1 MTNQTGRDRRLEPRF
16 AAEVTCTVSL
26 TDAEHSL
33 LFPNEKLH
41 CRTRDVSAS
50 GVGVVANSI
59 YLGYTCVV
67 DEGRALLVTLELPA
81 GPVPMEATAAHYVRL
96 DAGARDATTY
106 LIGLRVTS
114 MSDEGRAAYRRYLEE
129 LSRQEQG

>member
-1 MTNQTGRDRRLEPRF
+1 MANQSGRERRLKPRF
-16 AAEVTCTVSL
+16 SADVTCTVAL
-26 TDAEHSL
+26 TDAEHNM

-41 CRTRDVSAS
+41 CRTRDVSET

-96 DAGARDATTY
+96 DAGGRDATTY

>member
-1 MTNQTGRDRRLEPRF
+1 MTNQSGRERRRKPRF
-16 AAEVTCTVSL
+16 AADVTCTVAL
-26 TDAEHSL
+26 TDAEHDM

-41 CRTRDVSAS
+41 CRTRDVSES

-81 GPVPMEATAAHYVRL
+81 GPIPVEATAMHYTRL
-96 DAGARDATTY
+96 DAGGRDAATY
-106 LIGLRVTS
+106 LIGLRINA
-114 MSDEGRAAYRRYLEE
+114 MSDEALAAYRRYLEE

>member
-1 MTNQTGRDRRLEPRF
+1 MTDQTGRDRRLKPRF

-41 CRTRDVSAS
+41 CRTRDVSES

-67 DEGRALLVTLELPA
+67 DDGRALLLTLELPS
-81 GPVPMEATAAHYVRL
+81 GPVEVEATAAHYLRL
-96 DAGARDATTY
+96 DAGARDASY
-106 LIGLRVTS
+106 LIGLRITS
-114 MSDEGRAAYRRYLEE
+114 MADSQRDLYKSFLES
-129 LSRQEQG
+129 LGKPL

>member
-1 MTNQTGRDRRLEPRF
+1 MTNQTGRDRRLKPRF

-41 CRTRDVSAS
+41 CRTRDVSES

-67 DEGRALLVTLELPA
+67 DDGRALLLTLELPE
-81 GPVPMEATAAHYVRL
+81 GPVEMEATAAHYLRL
-96 DAGARDATTY
+96 DAGSRDASY
-106 LIGLRVTS
+106 LIGLRITS
-114 MSDEGRAAYRRYLEE
+114 IADGQRDLYKSYLESFE
-129 LSRQEQG
+129 K

>member
-1 MTNQTGRDRRLEPRF
+1 MTNQSGRERRLKPRF
-16 AAEVTCTVSL
+16 SADVTCTVAL
-26 TDAEHSL
+26 TDAEHNM

-41 CRTRDVSAS
+41 CRTRDVSEA

-67 DEGRALLVTLELPA
+67 DEGRALLVTLELPE
-81 GPVPMEATAAHYVRL
+81 GPVAMEATAAHYVRL

-114 MSDEGRAAYRRYLEE
+114 MSDEAHAAYRRYLEE
-129 LSRQEQG
+129 LSKQEQG

>member
-67 DEGRALLVTLELPA
+67 DDGRSLLLTLELPA
-81 GPVPMEATAAHYVRL
+81 GPVEMEATAAHYLRL
-96 DAGARDATTY
+96 DAGSRDASY

-114 MSDEGRAAYRRYLEE
+114 IADGQRDLYKAFLESLGRL
-129 LSRQEQG
+129 L